1 MHQTVQ
7 TQSARPKAAAALLGV
22 SASTI
27 WKWVKERPGFPKP
40 RKLSSR
46 CTVFDVA
53 ELVAWR
59 DAQSQ
64 AEVK

>member
-1 MHQTVQ
+1 MHKTAQ
-7 TQSARPKAAAALLGV
+7 TQSARPKEAADLLGIGT
-22 SASTI
+22 STI
-27 WKWVKERPGFPKP
+27 WRWVRERPGFPKP

-59 DAQSQ
+59 DEQMGGQ
-64 AEVK
+64 Q

>member
-1 MHQTVQ
+1 MHKAAQ
-7 TQSARPKAAAALLGV
+7 TQSARPKAAADLLGIGT
-22 SASTI
+22 STI
-27 WKWVKERPGFPKP
+27 WRWVRERPSFPKP

-59 DAQSQ
+59 DAQMGGQ
-64 AEVK
+64 Q